1 MASVTIKDRAM
12 DMEIQQVPWW
22 NRRTRMERRFFIL
35 SITLLLTTIGL
46 SIALAGVIYRDFIIP
61 GYSQNELRLDYVR
74 SDSVDADNFESPS
87 KQRLKVVK
95 EVQLGNGKRVTRLT
109 FLILKTMNCFNDR
122 NNCVILEICRCCN
135 KDFLNSTETLM
146 SCYPSI

>member
-74 SDSVDADNFESPS
+74 SDSADAGNFESPS

-109 FLILKTMNCFNDR
+109 LLIFKTMNLFNDR
-122 NNCVILEICRCCN
+122 NDCVILEIYRCWN
-135 KDFLNSTETLM
+135 KDF
-146 SCYPSI
+146 CKFA